1 MGSRIYNLGH
11 LFQEI
16 VNEFS
21 TNRSLCIENECL
33 TFNEIDAYSSK
44 VANYFFEIGLKAS
57 VVSPKVTLTKLPP

>member
-44 VANYFFEIGLKAS
+44 VANYFFEIGLRAHDVIAISAHK
-57 VVSPKVTLTKLPP
+57 